1 LAVAVTIEQVT
12 HEALSLSEEE
22 RAQLA
27 HTLLRSLDSV
37 EETEGAQEAWE
48 EEIARRVA
56 RVREGTAQGRP
67 GEDVFRD
74 IRARYQ

>member
-1 LAVAVTIEQVT
+1 MAVTIEQVT

-22 RAQLA
+22 RALLA
-27 HTLLRSLDSV
+27 HTLLRSLDPATG
-37 EETEGAQEAWE
+37 TEGAEEAWE
-48 EEIARRVA
+48 VEIARRVA

-67 GEDVFRD
+67 AEDVFRD